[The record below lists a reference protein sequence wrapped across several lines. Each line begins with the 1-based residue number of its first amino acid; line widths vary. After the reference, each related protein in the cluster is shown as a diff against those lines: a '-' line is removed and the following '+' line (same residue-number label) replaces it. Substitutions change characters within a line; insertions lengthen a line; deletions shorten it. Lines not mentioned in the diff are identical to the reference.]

1 MRAFLALLMALLI
14 GNPVCCCAVPLS
26 GTDASPGPAESL
38 RPCCRERAADL
49 AESGDPLPASPAP
62 TPCPCVK
69 KLNLLQLEKRGQ
81 MAAFVTDDLPVAG
94 DPVAVPAWPGSVR
107 EYFGPVLPPPGY
119 RPVESPPAWIRFGV
133 FRC

>member
-1 MRAFLALLMALLI
+1 MRAFLALMMALLI

-26 GTDASPGPAESL
+26 VSVSPVPAENL

-49 AESGDPLPASPAP
+49 AKSGEPLPAAPVPA
-62 TPCPCVK
+62 PCPCVK

-81 MAAFVTDDLPVAG
+81 MAAFVPGDLPVARG
-94 DPVAVPAWPGSVR
+94 PVAVPAWPGSVR
-107 EYFGPVLPPPGY
+107 EYYGPVQPPPGY
-119 RPVESPPAWIRFGV
+119 PPVESPPAWIRFGV